1 MSKKLSFIS
10 SALQDQNL
18 TTLKTM
24 AKTDN
29 RQFRQLAR
37 QELKLYNQQL
47 RRTGKSDFLT
57 IRGKSNNEVIEL
69 LKRSR
74 TESNKKGFYKSKQGR
89 TKRKTRNYYSKGGGA
104 PIKNN
109 SSDWLDDVL
118 DDIDNM
124 FNDESYDTGFL
135 RSTGKDDIMNDL
147 KNRYPKFYEDF
158 MKAKEK
164 YKNFEEYAETV
175 IEEMLSNTDDIIII
189 SEKFKETFAKEV
201 GQILQKSQGE
211 KTDYWKNFKK

>member
-1 MSKKLSFIS
+1 
-10 SALQDQNL
+10 
-18 TTLKTM
+18 M

-29 RQFRQLAR
+29 RQFRRLAR

-57 IRGKSNNEVIEL
+57 IRGKTNNEVLEL
-69 LKRSR
+69 LKKSR

-89 TKRKTRNYYSKGGGA
+89 TKRAKKARQTNYYSKQGGT
-104 PIKNN
+104 PV

-118 DDIDNM
+118 SDIDDM

-164 YKNFEEYAETV
+164 YKNFEEYADTV
-175 IEEMLSNTDDIIII
+175 IEEMLSNTDDVIII
-189 SEKFKETFAKEV
+189 SEKLRETLGKEI

-211 KTDYWKNFKK
+211 KTDYWKNFRK